1 MNYIFSRKRVV
12 MKIFKSLFLVGLSL
26 VLMFSVSAPVF
37 AQQNKAT
44 SKEQVNYQP
53 FQFSTNE
60 NILNSEVTTLAKW
73 DGQFTS
79 NYTIP
84 SYVVASAATY
94 GMYHITRYLTATL
107 QLGPAAAATF
117 TGMVTGYVA
126 SKGEIKLKSVQ
137 KYRWI
142 KKYTK
147 AEYQATTKI
156 YVKGKYKTTKT
167 KKWIS
172 EVDTNIDSV
181 N

>member
-1 MNYIFSRKRVV
+1 MN
-12 MKIFKSLFLVGLSL
+12 IFKTLFLVSLSL
-26 VLMFSVSAPVF
+26 VLMFSVSAPLLAQENDETPKKLVSYEPSRF
-37 AQQNKAT
+37 AL
-44 SKEQVNYQP
+44 
-53 FQFSTNE
+53 NE
-60 NILNSEVTTLAKW
+60 NLLKSELEAQAKW

-84 SYVVASAATY
+84 SYVVASAASY
-94 GMYHITRYLTATL
+94 GMFHITRYLASTL
-107 QLGPAAAATF
+107 QLGPAAAAAF

-126 SKGEIKLKSVQ
+126 SKGEIKLKSVE

-142 KKYTK
+142 RKYTK

-156 YVKGKYKTTKT
+156 YVNGKYKTTKT

-181 N
+181 E

>member
-1 MNYIFSRKRVV
+1 
-12 MKIFKSLFLVGLSL
+12 MKIFKSLFLACLSVVL
-26 VLMFSVSAPVF
+26 VFSVSTPLM
-37 AQQNKAT
+37 AQHNEVIPK
-44 SKEQVNYQP
+44 KQVNYE
-53 FQFSTNE
+53 SSLINK
-60 NILNSEVTTLAKW
+60 NLLNTELEAQAKW

-79 NYTIP
+79 TYTIP
-84 SYVVASAATY
+84 AYVVASAASS
-94 GMYHITRYLTATL
+94 GMYHITRYLTATF
-107 QLGPAAAATF
+107 QLGPAAAVAF

-126 SKGEIKLKSVQ
+126 SKGDIKLKSVQ